1 MMFYS
6 LTIVWHC
13 EIGARIDGALYCNI
27 VLHKN
32 YDRLPRMDCRICCPM
47 KLSNRITSG
56 LLVGSR
62 ALLVGSAGA

>member
-1 MMFYS
+1 MTFYL
-6 LTIVWHC
+6 LTIAWHC
-13 EIGARIDGALYCNI
+13 EIGARIDGALCNV

-56 LLVGSR
+56 LLVDSR